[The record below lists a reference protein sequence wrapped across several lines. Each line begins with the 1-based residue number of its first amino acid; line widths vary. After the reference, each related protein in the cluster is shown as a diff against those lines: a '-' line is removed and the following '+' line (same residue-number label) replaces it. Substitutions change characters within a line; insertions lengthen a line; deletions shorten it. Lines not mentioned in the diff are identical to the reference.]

1 MAMTKS
7 EAAARVRSGVSIETF
22 HHVNLG
28 VFNVSAARILIK
40 QHPSLFKLHRFLFS
54 QLRAEGQPDLDAAGV
69 VAWLAGSREVCPA
82 RCAELTRHQLE
93 EPVLHLFAKDDSCY
107 LIDGIHRLSERFRR
121 GMRDYWT
128 YMMPLEV
135 APKVPKGIR
144 GQDWGEMDIRDG
156 QLVKRSAP

>member
-7 EAAARVRSGVSIETF
+7 EAAARVRAGVSIETF

-28 VFNVSAARILIK
+28 IFNVSAARAMIK
-40 QHPSLFKLHRFLFS
+40 RNPSLFKVRRFLFT
-54 QLRAEGQPDLDAAGV
+54 QLKAEGQPDLDAAGV
-69 VAWLAGSREVCPA
+69 VAWLRESREVCPA

-93 EPVLHLFAKDDSCY
+93 EPLIHLFAEDDTCY

-128 YMMPLEV
+128 YMLPLEV
-135 APKVPKGIR
+135 APKVPKGIP
-144 GQDWGEMDIRDG
+144 GQDWGEMEIRDG
-156 QLVKRSAP
+156 QLVKREAQ